1 VTLLVVNAAN
11 GINGAGFSIA
21 ALQQLDF
28 DNPHIA
34 AFSPTLVRVDF
45 DDGLSVALTGTGL
58 GFGPAG
64 VTGTATQLV
73 VLQAGSPIVTMSGFS
88 VAASAVYA
96 AVNAG
101 DYQGLANSLLGGN
114 DTLYGSSKTDTL
126 YGLGGN
132 DYIYGRDGNDL
143 LFGNDGSDVLTGG
156 AGADRLDG
164 GAGIDRVSYYGE
176 TVGVRIDLGTGAGL
190 FGNAQGDVLVSIENV
205 EGSNAGD
212 TLYGNAGANTL
223 YGGGGGDDVNGGG
236 GDDWIYGNDGNDG
249 VYGKDGV
256 DHAYGGDG
264 SDVVYGDLG
273 NDFVYG
279 DSGNDQLFGGDGADI
294 LTGGAG
300 ADRLDGGAGVDGVSY
315 AGETVGV
322 RIDLGTGAGLYG
334 NAQGDVLIAIENAE
348 GTSAGDTLYGS
359 AGANTLRGGA
369 GIDDVNGGGGDD
381 WIYGDAGNDGVYGKD
396 GNDRAFGGDG
406 DDTVFGDLGNDV
418 LSGDSG
424 NDQLFGGDGTDS
436 LNGGAG
442 ADRLDGGAGIDIATY
457 AENTVGV
464 TINLTA
470 GTGVGGTAQG
480 DVLVSIEYLIGGSG
494 NDGLIG
500 GGAAETLSGGAG
512 NDTLYGVG
520 GADVLVGGAG
530 ADRFFFAALN
540 QSPVGG
546 ADRITDF
553 SHAQADRIDLA
564 AVDANGAGAG
574 NGTFAF
580 IGTAGFTGVAG
591 QLHYALAGASTVVS
605 GDVNGDRVADF
616 QIILTGA
623 IALVAADFVL

>member
-1 VTLLVVNAAN
+1 MTLLVVNAPN

-28 DNPHIA
+28 DNPYIA
-34 AFSPTLVRVDF
+34 AFSPTLVRVNF

-58 GFGPAG
+58 GFAPGG
-64 VTGTATQLV
+64 VSGTVTQLV

-114 DTLYGSSKTDTL
+114 DTLYGSLKVDTL

-143 LFGNDGSDVLTGG
+143 LFGNDG
-156 AGADRLDG
+156 
-164 GAGIDRVSYYGE
+164 
-176 TVGVRIDLGTGAGL
+176 
-190 FGNAQGDVLVSIENV
+190 
-205 EGSNAGD
+205 
-212 TLYGNAGANTL
+212 
-223 YGGGGGDDVNGGG
+223 
-236 GDDWIYGNDGNDG
+236 
-249 VYGKDGV
+249 
-256 DHAYGGDG
+256 
-264 SDVVYGDLG
+264 
-273 NDFVYG
+273 
-279 DSGNDQLFGGDGADI
+279 ADI

-300 ADRLDGGAGVDGVSY
+300 ADRLDGGAGADGVSY

-322 RIDLGTGAGLYG
+322 RVDLAIGVGRLGA
-334 NAQGDVLIAIENAE
+334 AEGDILVSIENVE
-348 GTSAGDTLYGS
+348 GSNAGDTLSGN
-359 AGANTLRGGA
+359 AGANLLNGG
-369 GIDDVNGGGGDD
+369 GGNDVVNGGGGNDVVR
-381 WIYGDAGNDGVYGKD
+381 GNDG
-396 GNDRAFGGDG
+396 NDNLLGGDG
-406 DDTVFGDLGNDV
+406 SDTLV
-418 LSGDSG
+418 
-424 NDQLFGGDGTDS
+424 
-436 LNGGAG
+436 GGAG

-457 AENTVGV
+457 AENTAGV

-480 DVLVSIEYLIGGSG
+480 DVLISIEYLIGGSG

-500 GGAAETLSGGAG
+500 GAAAETLSGGAG

-530 ADRFFFAALN
+530 ADRFFFAAPN
-540 QSPVGG
+540 QTPVGG
-546 ADRITDF
+546 FDRITDF

-580 IGTAGFTGVAG
+580 IGTAAFTGVAG
-591 QLHYALAGASTVVS
+591 QLHYALAGASTVVT

-623 IALVAADFVL
+623 IALQAADFVL